1 MKIKTVVERVR
12 FKINDVDAYRFT
24 DEQILNVVNEG
35 ERFVRNIFLELRP
48 ELLADKA
55 EIGTLAKGD
64 NVMKFDYIPVRYVD
78 VRCGKK
84 ILHAVNIHEIADLT
98 AVGEPKF
105 YVVVAK
111 STIAVY
117 PIPDKAMPYF
127 VTTVNGFKEQG
138 LDDDSFFGDDYDDSL
153 IEFTAMR
160 LSMLD
165 EFDESVEAQLLAE
178 IRSNVRNKLLRLTS
192 SPHFIKSYY

>member
-1 MKIKTVVERVR
+1 MKIKTIVERIR
-12 FKINDVDAYRFT
+12 FKINDVDAYRFA
-24 DEQILNVVNEG
+24 DEQIVNVINEA

-48 ELLADKA
+48 ELLADKV
-55 EIGTLAKGD
+55 ETGTFAQGE
-64 NVMKFDYIPVRYVD
+64 NVARLDYIPVRYID

-84 ILHAVNIHEIADLT
+84 LLHAVNIHEIKDLT
-98 AVGEPKF
+98 AVGEPEV

-111 STIAVY
+111 SAIAVY
-117 PIPDKAMPYF
+117 PLPDKEMPYF
-127 VTTVNGFKEQG
+127 VTTVSSFTEQG
-138 LDDDSFFGDDYDDSL
+138 LEDDSFFGDDYDDSL

-178 IRSNVRNKLLRLTS
+178 IRSNVQSKLLRLTN